1 MRKLLKKSKFVAKET
16 RDNIVAVSFAYPN
29 KLILEAETILSQAS
43 KIVVSL
49 LLIFFLTGQ
58 AFSLTWREALEL
70 APRNSNEIKS
80 ARKQL
85 EVAQWT
91 YYKSYSGFLPQVSA
105 SLSTGQ
111 SENSSGQ
118 STSYT
123 YGLNVSQAL
132 FKGFSNYYNVTS
144 ANASLNYYQA
154 SLQFNEA
161 DYYYQLR
168 QAYVNLYISQRN
180 LSMLK
185 QIRESRSENARM
197 IKLLYD
203 SGKEDNGNYL
213 RTQAQLKEADYNVVS
228 AGRQLELTR
237 LKLAQILNADA
248 GSAESVNLSA
258 VETPDY
264 NALLKAAPAYKI
276 AKSQLE
282 ISSLQQQSTISEFLP
297 SISLQGSYSK
307 SGSSWPPDSSNKSLS
322 LSLSYSLFPG
332 GSNIADRVI
341 TNAQYDKAKE
351 DYAKT
356 EKDLFY
362 TLKQNYLQLQ
372 DAVEDLLIQQEYL
385 AASTE
390 RSRIAQVK
398 YLNGLVTYT
407 EWDQIQNEYI
417 SAQNSLLN
425 ANKSALLA
433 EASWYKSFGG
443 WIK

>member
-1 MRKLLKKSKFVAKET
+1 MET
-16 RDNIVAVSFAYPN
+16 SDNIVAVSIAYPN

-43 KIVVSL
+43 KIVASL
-49 LLIFFLTGQ
+49 LLLLFLTGQ

-80 ARKQL
+80 AKKQL

-105 SLSTGQ
+105 SMSTGQ

-118 STSYT
+118 STSYS
-123 YGLNVSQAL
+123 YGINVSQAL
-132 FKGFSNYYNVTS
+132 FKGLSNYYNLSSAGTS
-144 ANASLNYYQA
+144 LKYYQA
-154 SLQFNEA
+154 SLQNNEA

-168 QAYVNLYISQRN
+168 QAYINLYLSQQN
-180 LSMLK
+180 LTMLK

-213 RTQAQLKEADYNVVS
+213 RTQAQLKDADYNVAS
-228 AGRQLELTR
+228 AGRQLELAR
-237 LKLAQILNADA
+237 LKLAQVLNTDA
-248 GSAESVNLSA
+248 ASVESVALSA
-258 VETPDY
+258 IETPDY
-264 NALLKAAPAYKI
+264 DALLKAAPAYRM
-276 AKSQLE
+276 AKGQLE
-282 ISSLQQQSTISEFLP
+282 LASIQQQSTISEFLP
-297 SISLQGSYSK
+297 SVSLQGSYSK
-307 SGSSWPPDSSNKSLS
+307 SGSSWPPDATNKSLS

-332 GSNIADRVI
+332 GSNLADRVI

-351 DYAKT
+351 DYAST
-356 EKDLFY
+356 EKDLLY

-372 DAVEDLLIQQEYL
+372 DAVENQKIQQEYL

-398 YLNGLVTYT
+398 YLNGLISYT

-417 SAQNSLLN
+417 SAQGSLLN

-433 EASWYKSFGG
+433 EANWFKSFGG

>member
-1 MRKLLKKSKFVAKET
+1 MREKRAVAG
-16 RDNIVAVSFAYPN
+16 
-29 KLILEAETILSQAS
+29 LILM
-43 KIVVSL
+43 
-49 LLIFFLTGQ
+49 FFLTGQ
-58 AFSLTWREALEL
+58 AMGLTWREALEL

-80 ARKQL
+80 AKKQL

-105 SLSTGQ
+105 SMSTGQ

-118 STSYT
+118 STSYS
-123 YGLNVSQAL
+123 YGINVSQAL
-132 FKGFSNYYNVTS
+132 FKGLSNYYNLSSAGTS
-144 ANASLNYYQA
+144 LKYYQA
-154 SLQFNEA
+154 SLQNNEA

-168 QAYVNLYISQRN
+168 QAYLNLYLSQQN
-180 LSMLK
+180 LTMLK

-213 RTQAQLKEADYNVVS
+213 RTQAQLKDADYNVAS
-228 AGRQLELTR
+228 AGRQLELAR
-237 LKLAQILNADA
+237 LKLAQVLNTDA
-248 GSAESVNLSA
+248 ASVESVALSA
-258 VETPDY
+258 IETPDY
-264 NALLKAAPAYKI
+264 DALLKAAPAYRM
-276 AKSQLE
+276 AKGQLE
-282 ISSLQQQSTISEFLP
+282 LASIQQQSTISEFLP
-297 SISLQGSYSK
+297 SVSLQGSYSK
-307 SGSSWPPDSSNKSLS
+307 SGSSWPPDATNKSLS

-332 GSNIADRVI
+332 GSNLADRVI

-351 DYAKT
+351 DYAST
-356 EKDLFY
+356 EKDLLY

-372 DAVEDLLIQQEYL
+372 DAVENQKIQQEYL

-398 YLNGLVTYT
+398 YLNGLISYT

-417 SAQNSLLN
+417 SAQGSLLN

-433 EASWYKSFGG
+433 EANWFKSFGG

>member
-1 MRKLLKKSKFVAKET
+1 MREPLKKSELVAMET
-16 RDNIVAVSFAYPN
+16 SDNIVAVSIAYPN

-43 KIVVSL
+43 KIVASL
-49 LLIFFLTGQ
+49 LLLLFLTGQ

-80 ARKQL
+80 AKKQL

-105 SLSTGQ
+105 SMSTGQ

-118 STSYT
+118 STSYS
-123 YGLNVSQAL
+123 YGINVSQAL
-132 FKGFSNYYNVTS
+132 FKGLSNYYNLSSAGTS
-144 ANASLNYYQA
+144 LKYYQA
-154 SLQFNEA
+154 SLQNNEA

-168 QAYVNLYISQRN
+168 QAYINLYLSQQN
-180 LSMLK
+180 LTMLK

-213 RTQAQLKEADYNVVS
+213 RTQAQLKDADYNVAS
-228 AGRQLELTR
+228 AGRQLELAR
-237 LKLAQILNADA
+237 LKLAQVLNTDA
-248 GSAESVNLSA
+248 ASVESVALSA
-258 VETPDY
+258 IETPDY
-264 NALLKAAPAYKI
+264 DALLKAAPAYRM
-276 AKSQLE
+276 AKGQLE
-282 ISSLQQQSTISEFLP
+282 LASIQQQSTISEFLP
-297 SISLQGSYSK
+297 SVSLQGSYSK
-307 SGSSWPPDSSNKSLS
+307 SGSSWPPDATNKSLS

-332 GSNIADRVI
+332 GSNLADRVI

-351 DYAKT
+351 DYAST
-356 EKDLFY
+356 EKDLLY

-372 DAVEDLLIQQEYL
+372 DAVENQKIQQEYL

-398 YLNGLVTYT
+398 YLNGLISYT

-417 SAQNSLLN
+417 SAQGSLLN

-433 EASWYKSFGG
+433 EANWFKSFGG

>member
-1 MRKLLKKSKFVAKET
+1 MKKT
-16 RDNIVAVSFAYPN
+16 RAIAG
-29 KLILEAETILSQAS
+29 LILML
-43 KIVVSL
+43 
-49 LLIFFLTGQ
+49 FLAGQ
-58 AFSLTWREALEL
+58 AMGLTWREALEL

-118 STSYT
+118 STSYS
-123 YGLNVSQAL
+123 YGINVSQAL
-132 FKGFSNYYNVTS
+132 FKGLSNYYNLSS
-144 ANASLNYYQA
+144 ASTSLNYYQA
-154 SLQFNEA
+154 SLQYNEA

-168 QAYVNLYISQRN
+168 QAYVNLHISQQN
-180 LSMLK
+180 LIMLK
-185 QIRESRSENARM
+185 KIRESRTENARM

-213 RTQAQLKEADYNVVS
+213 RTQAQMKEADFNVES
-228 AGRQLELTR
+228 AGRQLELAQ
-237 LKLAQILNADA
+237 LKLAQILNSDA
-248 GSAESVNLSA
+248 TSVESVTLST
-258 VETPDY
+258 VELPDY
-264 NALLKAAPAYKI
+264 DALLKAAPAYRM

-282 ISSLQQQSTISEFLP
+282 ISSIQQQSTISEFLP
-297 SISLQGSYSK
+297 SVSLQGSYSK
-307 SGSSWPPDSSNKSLS
+307 SGSSWPPDASNKSLS

-356 EKDLFY
+356 EKDLIY
-362 TLKQNYLQLQ
+362 TLKQNYLALQ
-372 DAVEDLLIQQEYL
+372 DAVADLLIQQEYL

-398 YLNGLVTYT
+398 YLNGLITYT

-417 SAQNSLLN
+417 SAQSSLLN

-433 EASWYKSFGG
+433 EANWYKSFGG